1 MQLAT
6 SLEFEFCLQFPCD
19 CPSTELSDFRQSAQS
34 GNEREC
40 KENIEK
46 HMKAR
51 AKGNDVITYV
61 ISANQHFASAFL
73 MQIFK
78 FQTRSWQALLP
89 FPARPPECPGE
100 LAGKL
105 NCVKIQLY
113 MYYSIPSCL
122 IQIILQDHKHAEVE
136 LMRHRMSRVSH
147 NMPDTLY
154 MIEPQKRTYTAPAR
168 ILSASASGRRD
179 RDEQPSTPQT
189 CRNEENEL
197 ERYVRNRHTSDMSS
211 GRVSLEGSLL
221 VTSHADFFY
230 CTVGYLTGVI
240 GVILEGFTVVSIQSR
255 FDTSRFDTN

>member
-1 MQLAT
+1 
-6 SLEFEFCLQFPCD
+6 
-19 CPSTELSDFRQSAQS
+19 
-34 GNEREC
+34 
-40 KENIEK
+40 
-46 HMKAR
+46 
-51 AKGNDVITYV
+51 
-61 ISANQHFASAFL
+61 
-73 MQIFK
+73 
-78 FQTRSWQALLP
+78 
-89 FPARPPECPGE
+89 
-100 LAGKL
+100 
-105 NCVKIQLY
+105 

-136 LMRHRMSRVSH
+136 LMRHRISRVSH

-197 ERYVRNRHTSDMSS
+197 ERYVRNRRTSDMSS